1 MGKLKRKQENNKI
14 SKQGLKI
21 KCLFMNDHDTI
32 LFSFKYLTNQD
43 RYNLQGFKGSK
54 NLRSNIDFLNAF
66 HDCLN
71 RMGTDGWE
79 TLRNKNKFQG
89 GRELLEYSQINF
101 NALDLQNELNLAKDT
116 KVWVIRFGG
125 NKYRLIGCRSKKCQ
139 AIFHILGIER
149 DHSAYDHGS

>member
-54 NLRSNIDFLNAF
+54 NLRSDIDFLNAF

-71 RMGTDGWE
+71 RMGDRKST
-79 TLRNKNKFQG
+79 R
-89 GRELLEYSQINF
+89 
-101 NALDLQNELNLAKDT
+101 LNSSHRHT
-116 KVWVIRFGG
+116 SRMP
-125 NKYRLIGCRSKKCQ
+125 S
-139 AIFHILGIER
+139 
-149 DHSAYDHGS
+149 SA

>member
-1 MGKLKRKQENNKI
+1 
-14 SKQGLKI
+14 
-21 KCLFMNDHDTI
+21 
-32 LFSFKYLTNQD
+32 
-43 RYNLQGFKGSK
+43 
-54 NLRSNIDFLNAF
+54 
-66 HDCLN
+66 
-71 RMGTDGWE
+71 MGTDGWE

-101 NALDLQNELNLAKDT
+101 NALDPQNELNLAKDT

-149 DHSAYDHGS
+149 DHSAYDHGSQF